1 MKGIAFAQRLLR
13 DTSVDDLAT
22 LNPGDRLE
30 FLDAING
37 SLQKL
42 HSLAPHHSKISVGS
56 IRLAAPS
63 TVSMGVTEGSNEFT
77 IYAAVSAD
85 FGCTIRI
92 PGDDID
98 NQVVDSNELLHP
110 YAGPTGTVQAGIYH
124 DAAILPEPY
133 AELITR
139 PQILETRR
147 FLTHDR
153 QRSAWNLT
161 EQQRAV
167 CEPRFFCVEPNARNN
182 NPASPGIFR
191 VDSLPG
197 RSYRLE
203 MQVLLAPAR
212 ISFTDLLAGSGTA
225 IPLRDEHIEGYMLP
239 IARGMLTSSKL
250 WRDKGT
256 KADVRAEASE
266 AERGYAIFI
275 SQTLATPANRVG
287 TPVGF

>member
-13 DTSVDDLAT
+13 DTTVDDLAA

-30 FLDAING
+30 LLDAING
-37 SLQKL
+37 SLQRL
-42 HSLAPHHSKISVGS
+42 HSLAPHHSKISIGS
-56 IRLAAPS
+56 IRLAAPT

-77 IYAAVSAD
+77 SYAAVAAD

-92 PGDDID
+92 EGDSID

-110 YAGPTGTVQAGIYH
+110 YAGPTGTVNAVIYH
-124 DAAILPEPY
+124 DGVMLPEPY
-133 AELITR
+133 AELISK
-139 PQILETRR
+139 PQVLETRR

-161 EQQRAV
+161 EQAREV

-182 NPASPGIFR
+182 NTASPGIFR

-239 IARGMLTSSKL
+239 IARGLLTSSKL
-250 WRDKGT
+250 WRDKEE
-256 KADVRAEASE
+256 KAAVRAAASE
-266 AERGYAIFI
+266 AESGYAIFI
-275 SQTLATPANRVG
+275 SQTLATSNNVVG